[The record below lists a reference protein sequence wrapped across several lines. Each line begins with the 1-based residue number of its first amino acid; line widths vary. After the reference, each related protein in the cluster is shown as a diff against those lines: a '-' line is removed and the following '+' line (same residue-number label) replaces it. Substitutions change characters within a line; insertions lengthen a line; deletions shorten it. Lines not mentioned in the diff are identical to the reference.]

1 VRLTARE
8 RYAVRAM
15 AVLAAG
21 YGNGPRPLPSVAAD
35 EGIPFGYLEH
45 IAQRLRRSGL
55 VRSTRGAFGGY
66 ELARSP
72 EDITV
77 ADVLRAIGEGVI
89 PADCGAAGNCYYH
102 DRLDECVTRPIWQD
116 IQSQVEESLSRVTLA
131 TVAKR
136 VGANLD
142 AERVRGDGSS

>member
-1 VRLTARE
+1 MDPGRYRLW
-8 RYAVRAM
+8 
-15 AVLAAG
+15 
-21 YGNGPRPLPSVAAD
+21 RP
-35 EGIPFGYLEH
+35 
-45 IAQRLRRSGL
+45 
-55 VRSTRGAFGGY
+55 TRGYRLVTWSTSPSDSADPVWCGRRGALSGGY

>member
-1 VRLTARE
+1 
-8 RYAVRAM
+8 M

-21 YGNGPRPLPSVAAD
+21 YGRGPRSLPAVAAD

-55 VRSTRGAFGGY
+55 VRARRGASGGY
-66 ELARSP
+66 ELARPP

-77 ADVLRAIGEGVI
+77 ADVLRAIGEGMV
-89 PADCGAAGNCYYH
+89 PTECGASGSCHYH

-116 IQSQVEESLSRVTLA
+116 IQSKVEESLSGVTLA
-131 TVAKR
+131 SVVGRFPAKSSR
-136 VGANLD
+136 
-142 AERVRGDGSS
+142 ERTEGDGSE